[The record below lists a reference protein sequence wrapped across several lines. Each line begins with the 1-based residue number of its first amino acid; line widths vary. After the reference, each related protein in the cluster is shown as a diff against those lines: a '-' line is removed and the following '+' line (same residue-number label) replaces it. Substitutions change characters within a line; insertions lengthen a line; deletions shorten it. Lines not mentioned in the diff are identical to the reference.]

1 MLSNILITL
10 FVLVLTTIVL
20 SRLFILPRNIWVL
33 FLAQPLV
40 MSCSPVIVFIGG
52 ILSAQMVT
60 DKTLATLPI
69 TIMIL
74 GVAAGSIPAALLAKK
89 KGRKFAALFGFSIT
103 FSACLVASYA
113 IYIANFELFIMASL
127 MFGLSTSFVQQLRF
141 AAIESTADEKNIPTV
156 LSILMLSGIFAAFL
170 GPEVAVMAKDW
181 ITSPLGYSGSF
192 MFLAALILVAM
203 LVMLAFN
210 NPIITQ
216 QGNEKATRPL
226 LTIAKQP
233 VFLVSIACAAIG
245 FALMS
250 YLMTATPISMH
261 HMHGHSI
268 NDTKWVIQTHI
279 AAMFIPSLF
288 TSFLVKRIGLKNLL
302 LLGTILYTIVAVIAF
317 SGEQVIHYW
326 WALLLLG
333 VGWNF
338 LYLTGTSL
346 LPQSYQANERH
357 KVQAMNDFI
366 IFGFQATAS
375 LLAGW
380 VLFKAGWHGV
390 VMSSIP
396 FILLL
401 FAVSWYYYRNERKDS
416 QNKLQQQATSPL
428 TTQKN

>member
-1 MLSNILITL
+1 M
-10 FVLVLTTIVL
+10 
-20 SRLFILPRNIWVL
+20 
-33 FLAQPLV
+33 AQPLV

-69 TIMIL
+69 TMMIL
-74 GVAAGSIPAALLAKK
+74 GVATGSIPAALLAKK
-89 KGRKFAALFGFSIT
+89 MGRKFAALFGFSIT
-103 FSACLVASYA
+103 LIACFLASYA
-113 IYIANFELFIMASL
+113 VYIALFELFIVASI

-141 AAIESTADEKNIPTV
+141 AAIESTSDEKSIPTV

-192 MFLAALILVAM
+192 LFLALFICIAI
-203 LVMLAFN
+203 LVMLAFK
-210 NPIITQ
+210 NPTLSIQ
-216 QGNEKATRPL
+216 SNESPTRSL
-226 LTIAKQP
+226 ITIAKQP
-233 VFLVSIACAAIG
+233 IFLISIASAAIG

-288 TSFLVKRIGLKNLL
+288 TGILVNKIGLKYLL
-302 LLGTILYTIVAVIAF
+302 FIGTLIYTIVAIIAF
-317 SGEQVIHYW
+317 SGEQVVHYW

-333 VGWNF
+333 IGWNF

-396 FILLL
+396 FILVL
-401 FAVSWYYYRNERKDS
+401 FAVSWYYFRKERKTQS
-416 QNKLQQQATSPL
+416 TTISPI
-428 TTQKN
+428 TPSVSD

>member
-10 FVLVLTTIVL
+10 LVLIITTIIL
-20 SRLFILPRNIWVL
+20 SRLFTLPRNIWVL

-60 DKTLATLPI
+60 DKTLSTLPI

-74 GVAAGSIPAALLAKK
+74 GVAAGAIPAALLANK

-103 FSACLVASYA
+103 VTACLIASYA
-113 IYIANFELFIMASL
+113 VYIARFEYFIIASV
-127 MFGLSTSFVQQLRF
+127 MFGFSTAFVQQLRF
-141 AAIESTADEKNIPTV
+141 AAIESTKDEKSIPTV
-156 LSILMLSGIFAAFL
+156 LSILMLSGIFAAFI

-181 ITSPLGYSGSF
+181 IDSPLGYSGSF
-192 MFLAALILVAM
+192 LFLAVLVIIAM

-210 NPIITQ
+210 NPTIIHQ
-216 QGNEKATRPL
+216 PNESATRPL
-226 LTIAKQP
+226 WVIIKQP
-233 VFLVSIACAAIG
+233 VFLVSIAAAAIG

-261 HMHGHSI
+261 HMQGHSI
-268 NDTKWVIQTHI
+268 NDTKWVIQSHI

-288 TSFLVKRIGLKNLL
+288 TGFLVKKIGLTNLL
-302 LLGTILYTIVAVIAF
+302 MLGTIIYTIVAIIAF
-317 SGEQVIHYW
+317 SGEQVMHYW

-346 LPQSYQANERH
+346 LPQSYQPNERH
-357 KVQAMNDFI
+357 KVQAINDFI

-375 LLAGW
+375 LFAGW
-380 VLFKAGWHGV
+380 VLFKAGWHAV
-390 VMSSIP
+390 VFSSIP
-396 FILLL
+396 FIILL
-401 FAVSWYYYRNERKDS
+401 FAVSWYYYRKERVPKCDRVV
-416 QNKLQQQATSPL
+416 L
-428 TTQKN
+428 

>member
-1 MLSNILITL
+1 MLTNILVTL
-10 FVLVLTTIVL
+10 MVLVLTALVL
-20 SRLFILPRNIWVL
+20 SRVFSLPRNIWVL

-60 DKTLATLPI
+60 DKSLATLPI
-69 TIMIL
+69 TMMIL
-74 GVAAGSIPAALLAKK
+74 GVATGSIPAALLAKK

-103 FSACLVASYA
+103 FIACLLASYA
-113 IYIANFELFIMASL
+113 IYIATFEWFILASIL
-127 MFGLSTSFVQQLRF
+127 FGLSTAFVQQLRF
-141 AAIESTADEKNIPTV
+141 AAIESTTDENSIPTI
-156 LSILMLSGIFAAFL
+156 LSILMLSGIFAAIL
-170 GPEVAVMAKDW
+170 GPEVAVVAKDW
-181 ITSPLGYSGSF
+181 IASPLGYSGSF
-192 MFLAALILVAM
+192 LFLAVLIVVAM
-203 LVMLAFN
+203 VVMLAFN
-210 NPIITQ
+210 DPKVSHQ
-216 QGNEKATRPL
+216 QSVTETRSL
-226 LTIAKQP
+226 LAIAKQP
-233 VFLVSIACAAIG
+233 VFLISIASAAIG

-268 NDTKWVIQTHI
+268 NDTKWVIQSHI

-288 TSFLVKRIGLKNLL
+288 TAFLVKKIGLKNLM
-302 LLGTILYTIVAVIAF
+302 LLGTIIYTTVAFIAF
-317 SGEQVIHYW
+317 SGEQVVHYW

-333 VGWNF
+333 IGWNF

-346 LPQSYQANERH
+346 LPQSYQPNERH

-401 FAVSWYYYRNERKDS
+401 FIVSWYYYRKERC
-416 QNKLQQQATSPL
+416 ATE
-428 TTQKN
+428 TQKKPTAA

>member
-10 FVLVLTTIVL
+10 LVLILSALVL
-20 SRLFILPRNIWVL
+20 SRFFTLPRNIWVL

-52 ILSAQMVT
+52 ILSAQMVA

-69 TIMIL
+69 TMMIL
-74 GVAAGSIPAALLAKK
+74 GVASGSIPAALLAKK

-103 FSACLVASYA
+103 FTACLVASYA
-113 IYIANFELFIMASL
+113 IFIAWFELFIIASI

-141 AAIESTADEKNIPTV
+141 AAIESTKDEKNIPTV

-170 GPEVAVMAKDW
+170 GPEVAVVAKDW
-181 ITSPLGYSGSF
+181 INSPLGYSGSF
-192 MFLAALILVAM
+192 LFLAILILLAM
-203 LVMLAFN
+203 LLMVAFT
-210 NPIITQ
+210 NPKIIHRA
-216 QGNEKATRPL
+216 NENASRSL
-226 LTIAKQP
+226 WTIAKQP
-233 VFLVSIACAAIG
+233 VFIVSLASAAIG

-261 HMHGHSI
+261 NMHGHSI
-268 NDTKWVIQTHI
+268 NDTKWVIQSHI

-288 TSFLVKRIGLKNLL
+288 TGFLVKKIGLKNLL
-302 LLGTILYTIVAVIAF
+302 LLGAVIYSVVAVIAF
-317 SGEQVIHYW
+317 SGEDVMHYW

-333 VGWNF
+333 IGWNF

-346 LPQSYQANERH
+346 LPQSYQPNERY

-396 FILLL
+396 FIILL
-401 FAVSWYYYRNERKDS
+401 FAVSWYYYRKERKAQHITPQS
-416 QNKLQQQATSPL
+416 AQ
-428 TTQKN
+428 